1 MGFFIKKTEMKEFLF
16 SFIPVFLLH
25 TVFLL
30 HNVSFFMWSHQRP
43 DPRFSFLLINRIFL
57 TDLGYFTS
65 DIICLV
71 LKICS
76 SQPDA
81 LCDLIHICF
90 L

>member
-1 MGFFIKKTEMKEFLF
+1 MGFFIKKTEMKEFSY
-16 SFIPVFLLH
+16 SFIPA
-25 TVFLL
+25 FLL

>member
-1 MGFFIKKTEMKEFLF
+1 MESFTKKTEMKEFLF
-16 SFIPVFLLH
+16 SFISVFLLH

-43 DPRFSFLLINRIFL
+43 DPRFLLINRIFL
-57 TDLGYFTS
+57 TDLGHFAP
-65 DIICLV
+65 DIIRLV

-81 LCDLIHICF
+81 LCDLVHIRF

>member
-1 MGFFIKKTEMKEFLF
+1 MEFFTKKTEMKEFLF
-16 SFIPVFLLH
+16 SFISVFLLH

-30 HNVSFFMWSHQRP
+30 HNVSFFMLSHQRP
-43 DPRFSFLLINRIFL
+43 DPHFLLINRILL
-57 TDLGYFTS
+57 TDLGYFTP
-65 DIICLV
+65 DIIRLV

-81 LCDLIHICF
+81 LCNLIHICF